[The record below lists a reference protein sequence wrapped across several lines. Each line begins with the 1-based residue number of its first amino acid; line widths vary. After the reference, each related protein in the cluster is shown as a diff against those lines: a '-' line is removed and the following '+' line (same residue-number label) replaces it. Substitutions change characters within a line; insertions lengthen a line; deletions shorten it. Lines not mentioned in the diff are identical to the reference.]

1 MAIQKLYLP
10 YDKINIV
17 LEVKIE
23 LLLEMLDPLQK
34 KFKTSKFKQEK
45 IFLL

>member
-23 LLLEMLDPLQK
+23 LLLQMLDPRSLIRNLIPCLAK
-34 KFKTSKFKQEK
+34 N
-45 IFLL
+45 I